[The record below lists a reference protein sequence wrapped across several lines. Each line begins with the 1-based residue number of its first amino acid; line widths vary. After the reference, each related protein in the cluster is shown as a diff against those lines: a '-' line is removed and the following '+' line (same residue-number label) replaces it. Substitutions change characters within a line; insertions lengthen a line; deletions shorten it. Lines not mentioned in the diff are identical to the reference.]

1 MPKRRPTFRRYV
13 RISFQNFFTFTIS
26 SSVVPEFARILWPSS
41 LDILSLFSCFTD
53 QDDVFEAVG
62 RGVLENAFQGYNAC
76 IFAYGQ
82 TGITLGGA
90 ALSCQLICPCSCS
103 GKPNQLTIGCWVGS
117 GKSYTMMGTNDQ
129 PGVIPRLCRNLFH
142 RVETD
147 PSSTT
152 SYKVE
157 VSYMEIYNE
166 KVYDLLNPR
175 GLAGQYFK

>member
-1 MPKRRPTFRRYV
+1 M
-13 RISFQNFFTFTIS
+13 
-26 SSVVPEFARILWPSS
+26 
-41 LDILSLFSCFTD
+41 
-53 QDDVFEAVG
+53 
-62 RGVLENAFQGYNAC
+62 ENAFQGYNAC

-82 TGITLGGA
+82 TGSIDGA
-90 ALSCQLICPCSCS
+90 LTQVSCFIPS
-103 GKPNQLTIGCWVGS
+103 GWFFLGS

-142 RVETD
+142 RIECD

-175 GLAGQYFK
+175 GSVQNSLRLINNSWSLVLAFFSWF